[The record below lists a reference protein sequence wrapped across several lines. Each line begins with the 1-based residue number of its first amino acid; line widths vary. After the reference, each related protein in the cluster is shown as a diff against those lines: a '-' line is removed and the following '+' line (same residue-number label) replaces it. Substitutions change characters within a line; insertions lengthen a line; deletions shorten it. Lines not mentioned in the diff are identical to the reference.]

1 MWVDAAVRQPAR
13 ARTAPVLLRCACGGV
28 VGPGGECAA
37 CRQKR
42 LPRQARAAVPDLAPP
57 IVHDVLRAS
66 GRPLEGPVRA
76 AMEARLGHDFSQV
89 RVHTDTR
96 AAESARA
103 VDALAYTVGRD
114 VVFDQ
119 GRFAPASGEGM
130 RLLAHELAH
139 VKQQAPVGGQHPA
152 ELRVA
157 AGGDRSEAEAEAA
170 AAAKG
175 VTDAFSV
182 RSPRLVQRQPQPEG
196 KTKPPLIPM
205 PVFDEFD
212 PMVMVPD
219 VPGVPSFLR
228 GQQVKLSTLRQA
240 LDALG
245 GNVPSLGGGGGAAGD
260 VCSLR
265 VPDFEKVTSGPL
277 TGLCCPKGRRDL
289 PDRCCPPRALAGL
302 DLRCCGPDEVVIQ
315 GKCVRPALAP
325 PVSPVPL
332 PRPAPGPTPGPAP
345 APKTTAPPLFPF
357 PTLRFPTIQS
367 DTIDH
372 FDPDSSTIPPGASD
386 KLDQLA
392 ARTKLHP
399 DALVHVDGH
408 TDSTNT
414 PAYNKPLSDRRA
426 GAVRDALIAR
436 GVDGSRLVVKGHGEG
451 QLLFRPEK
459 NDEEKARNRR
469 VEVWLLIPSAGSLG
483 GVLRLPTPMSSSA
496 GGEH

>member
-1 MWVDAAVRQPAR
+1 MWVDAAIRQPAR
-13 ARTAPVLLRCACGGV
+13 ARTAPVLRRCACGGV

-37 CRQKR
+37 CSQKR
-42 LPRQARAAVPDLAPP
+42 LQRQAQGAGPELAPP
-57 IVHDVLRAS
+57 VVHEVLRS
-66 GRPLEGPVRA
+66 LGRPLEPPVRA
-76 AMEARLGHDFSQV
+76 AMEARLGHDFSHV
-89 RVHTDTR
+89 RVHADTR

-103 VDALAYTVGRD
+103 VNALAYTVGRD
-114 VVFDQ
+114 IVFDR
-119 GRFAPASGEGM
+119 GRYAPTTGEGL
-130 RLLAHELAH
+130 RLLSHELAH
-139 VKQQAPVGGQHPA
+139 VRQQLPRGVSDLTG
-152 ELRVA
+152 LRVA
-157 AGGDRSEAEAEAA
+157 AGCDQHETEAA
-170 AAAKG
+170 AASPDIATRPSKL
-175 VTDAFSV
+175 ARFSRPV
-182 RSPRLVQRQPQPEG
+182 LQRQQPEG
-196 KTKPPLIPM
+196 KSKPPLIPI
-205 PVFDEFD
+205 PVFDELD
-212 PMVMVPD
+212 PMVTVPD

-228 GQQVKLSTLRQA
+228 GQDVKLSTLRKA
-240 LDALG
+240 LDVLRG
-245 GNVPSLGGGGGAAGD
+245 DVPSLGGGAGGD
-260 VCSLR
+260 DCSFML
-265 VPDFEKVTSGPL
+265 PGFEKVTSGPL
-277 TGLCCPKGRRDL
+277 TGLCCPKFNRDRN
-289 PDRCCPPRALAGL
+289 RCCRLRDIGML
-302 DLRCCGPDEVVIQ
+302 DFRCCGPDEVVIQ
-315 GKCVRPALAP
+315 GRCVRPPRAP
-325 PVSPVPL
+325 TPSVP
-332 PRPAPGPTPGPAP
+332 PIPAPAPAPGPTPAPAP
-345 APKTTAPPLFPF
+345 APKTKLPSAPPFPA
-357 PTLRFPTIQS
+357 LRFPTIQS

-392 ARTKLHP
+392 ALTKLHP